1 MPLNKYNKSWILL
14 AIVFCLFLMPFMAA
28 AEGPGYGNS
37 TYLNETEDPES
48 ELFDLISYNIG
59 VYNQNLNLTPSALK
73 SLIGDEQILF
83 VITLQNGGE
92 MYALGTTE
100 NAEFVEFEKLE
111 ELTGQEPH

>member
-1 MPLNKYNKSWILL
+1 
-14 AIVFCLFLMPFMAA
+14 MAA